1 MKNEVGQPTER
12 SVMDFATIIGA
23 ISSVG
28 FPIVFCIM
36 LWKTNRDTQKAHE
49 DEVKN
54 LMTSI
59 DKLTLAI
66 QRLFDKMGGGDVDD
80 KG

>member
-1 MKNEVGQPTER
+1 MEWSE
-12 SVMDFATIIGA
+12 IIAA

-36 LWKTNRDTQKAHE
+36 LWKTNRDTQAAHE
-49 DEVKN
+49 TEVKN
-54 LMTSI
+54 LMSSI

-66 QRLFDKMGGGDVDD
+66 QRLFDKIGGGDIDS

>member
-1 MKNEVGQPTER
+1 
-12 SVMDFATIIGA
+12 MDFNTIIAA
-23 ISSVG
+23 ISTVG

-36 LWKTNRDTQKAHE
+36 LWKTNKDTQSAHE
-49 DEVKN
+49 TEVKN
-54 LMTSI
+54 LMSSI

-66 QRLFDKMGGGDVDD
+66 QRLFDKIGGGDVDG

>member
-1 MKNEVGQPTER
+1 MEWSE
-12 SVMDFATIIGA
+12 IIAA

-36 LWKTNRDTQKAHE
+36 LWKTNRDTQAAHE
-49 DEVKN
+49 TGVKN
-54 LMTSI
+54 LMGSI

-66 QRLFDKMGGGDVDD
+66 QRLFDKLGGGDIDS

>member
-1 MKNEVGQPTER
+1 MEWSEIL
-12 SVMDFATIIGA
+12 AA
-23 ISSVG
+23 ISSIG

-36 LWKTNRDTQKAHE
+36 LWKTNRETQSAHE
-49 DEVKN
+49 TEVKN
-54 LMTSI
+54 LMSSI

-66 QRLFDKMGGGDVDD
+66 QRLFDKIGGGDLDS

>member
-1 MKNEVGQPTER
+1 MEWSE
-12 SVMDFATIIGA
+12 IIAA

-36 LWKTNRDTQKAHE
+36 LWKTNRDTQSAHE
-49 DEVKN
+49 TEVKN
-54 LMTSI
+54 LMSSI

-66 QRLFDKMGGGDVDD
+66 QRLFDKIGGGDLDS

>member
-1 MKNEVGQPTER
+1 MEWSEIL
-12 SVMDFATIIGA
+12 AA
-23 ISSVG
+23 ISSIG

-36 LWKTNRDTQKAHE
+36 LWKTNRETQAAHE
-49 DEVKN
+49 TEVKN
-54 LMTSI
+54 LMSSI

-66 QRLFDKMGGGDVDD
+66 QRLFDKIGGGDLDS

>member
-1 MKNEVGQPTER
+1 
-12 SVMDFATIIGA
+12 MDFNTIIAA
-23 ISSVG
+23 ISTVG

-36 LWKTNRDTQKAHE
+36 LWKTNRDTQAAHE
-49 DEVKN
+49 TEVKN
-54 LMTSI
+54 LMSSI

-66 QRLFDKMGGGDVDD
+66 QRLFDKIGGGDVDG

>member
-1 MKNEVGQPTER
+1 
-12 SVMDFATIIGA
+12 MDFATV
-23 ISSVG
+23 ISAVSTVG

-36 LWKTNRDTQKAHE
+36 LWKTNKDTQKAHE
-49 DEVKN
+49 DEVKS
-54 LMTSI
+54 LMSSI

-66 QRLFDKMGGGDVDD
+66 QRLFDKIGGGDVDA